1 MDFKSLSRWFILAG
15 VCLLTVG
22 VIFWLLGKILPRNIP
37 GPLKIQMGNATIFFP
52 IFLSIILSIVLT
64 LVLNIIARLFNH

>member
-37 GPLKIQMGNATIFFP
+37 GTLKIQMGNATIFFP

-64 LVLNIIARLFNH
+64 LVLNIIARFFNH